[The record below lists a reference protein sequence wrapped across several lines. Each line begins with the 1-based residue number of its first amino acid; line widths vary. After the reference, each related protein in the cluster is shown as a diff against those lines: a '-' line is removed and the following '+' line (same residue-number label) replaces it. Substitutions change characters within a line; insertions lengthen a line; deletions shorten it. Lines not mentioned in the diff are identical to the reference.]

1 MITEEVLR
9 RIRPETSRADAQ
21 VAAHVL
27 GAAAGEYGIT
37 TRLRVA
43 TWLANIAVESGFRNV
58 RELMYYTN
66 AARAAGIFWTAFG
79 GVASRAQPFMRRPE
93 ALANRVYAGR
103 LGNGP
108 EASGDGWRYRGG
120 GYIQLTG
127 RTLYGTY
134 SPSGVDLAAHPE
146 LIERPEVSARAAA
159 LYWTQRG
166 CNGPADRGDI
176 DGTRRMVNGPAM
188 LHKEE
193 VRTYYARALAAL
205 PEVVV
210 PPAPPARPAPAA
222 GLVPLLAPDGTP
234 LPGFGRARVMV
245 RTDGQGM
252 KVIAVPD
259 GKEV

>member
-1 MITEEVLR
+1 
-9 RIRPETSRADAQ
+9 
-21 VAAHVL
+21 
-27 GAAAGEYGIT
+27 
-37 TRLRVA
+37 
-43 TWLANIAVESGFRNV
+43 
-58 RELMYYTN
+58 MYYTN

-93 ALANRVYAGR
+93 ALANKVYAHR

-134 SPSGVDLAAHPE
+134 SPSGVGLAAHPE

-176 DGTRRMVNGPAM
+176 DGTRRMVNGPTM
-188 LHKEE
+188 LHNKSFH
-193 VRTYYARALAAL
+193 RALD
-205 PEVVV
+205 
-210 PPAPPARPAPAA
+210 
-222 GLVPLLAPDGTP
+222 LVSRGVENSWIRLDLGQDIDFRFHCRPLLSGSP
-234 LPGFGRARVMV
+234 R
-245 RTDGQGM
+245 
-252 KVIAVPD
+252 
-259 GKEV
+259 